1 MGECIFLCING
12 STEIFILQ
20 DTNKFIGPFFFII
33 IFYSFESNLETLTVS
48 RIHYFEM
55 GKKYRV
61 APSEDIIKPY

>member
-1 MGECIFLCING
+1 M
-12 STEIFILQ
+12 
-20 DTNKFIGPFFFII
+20 I

-61 APSEDIIKPY
+61 APSEDIIKPYWFKITIFVAWKKLL